1 MKYVCCEKMEDV
13 DTSLLRAILVISPSL
28 FMIRTSSVDD
38 VFKDFTLDVVV
49 LIVVPTTES
58 EKSFGVREPVFDLVI
73 IVLPTSEMQ
82 KHLSD
87 KVLSFWS

>member
-1 MKYVCCEKMEDV
+1 MRKPFIPSLKYVCCEKMEDV

-28 FMIRTSSVDD
+28 LMIRTSSADD

-73 IVLPTSEMQ
+73 IVLPTSEM
-82 KHLSD
+82 
-87 KVLSFWS
+87 